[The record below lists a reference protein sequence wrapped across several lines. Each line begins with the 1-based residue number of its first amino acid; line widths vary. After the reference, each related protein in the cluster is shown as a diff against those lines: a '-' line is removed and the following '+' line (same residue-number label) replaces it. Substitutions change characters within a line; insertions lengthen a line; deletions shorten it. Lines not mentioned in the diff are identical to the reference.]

1 MDEDLLEL
9 LAVMAGFI
17 VIFIGLPLAIVL
29 TITGCIAYSR
39 TKKWDR
45 ERNQRTI
52 KLESEPLVGRASTSS
67 EDEDEFYD
75 TEDEEEHTKRKAEED
90 ADNLLTFRQKFR
102 KEFGKCWKGKNM
114 EEMRKEKE
122 REERRQLAKAVAK
135 ELDRRD
141 RRRERAALKKMGED
155 AAELESLPPYKS

>member
-9 LAVMAGFI
+9 LIVMTGFI
-17 VIFIGLPLAIVL
+17 VIFVGLPLAIVL
-29 TITGCIAYSR
+29 TITASIAYSR

-45 ERNQRTI
+45 ERNQRTT
-52 KLESEPLVGRASTSS
+52 KLESEPLVGRTSTSS

-75 TEDEEEHTKRKAEED
+75 TEDEEEHNKRKAEED
-90 ADNLLTFRQKFR
+90 ADSLLTFRQKFR
-102 KEFGKCWKGKNM
+102 KEFGKCWKGRNM

-122 REERRQLAKAVAK
+122 REERRKLAKAVAK

-141 RRRERAALKKMGED
+141 RRRERAAMRKMQD